1 MTMFHP
7 APFVRCYSRSAD
19 MSSTSQLQLQ
29 RRRRVDGAAAPAD
42 ARASMRP
49 TDEPADAGAERP
61 SGVRDDLPIDRLR
74 AFIFDMDGVITDTA
88 AVHRAAWK
96 ELFDG
101 FLANR
106 ADPARPFRPFDEDD
120 YRRFVDGKP
129 REAGVRDFL
138 ASRGIRLP
146 EGDRADPPDRDT
158 VVGLGLRKNALFLE
172 RVAEG
177 GVVAFPGTLDF
188 IDRLTAAGRRVAV
201 ISASE
206 NATQVLS
213 AAGVLDRF
221 DVKVDGLDSRRLH
234 LAGKPDPAIF
244 LEAARRLGHPP
255 GACAIVEDALAG
267 VEAGV
272 RGGFAFVLAVDRAG
286 FRAEL
291 VAAGASLVVEDLG
304 ELLLPT

>member
-1 MTMFHP
+1 MQP
-7 APFVRCYSRSAD
+7 IEK
-19 MSSTSQLQLQ
+19 
-29 RRRRVDGAAAPAD
+29 AAEAGEA
-42 ARASMRP
+42 RP
-49 TDEPADAGAERP
+49 T
-61 SGVRDDLPIDRLR
+61 GVRGDFPIDRLR
-74 AFIFDMDGVITDTA
+74 AVVFDMDGVVTDTA

-96 ELFDG
+96 ELFDA
-101 FLANR
+101 FLFDR
-106 ADPARPFRPFDEDD
+106 AAQVGEVARPFNEDD

-138 ASRGIRLP
+138 ASREIRVP

-172 RVAEG
+172 RVAG
-177 GVVAFPGTLDF
+177 GSVAAFPGTLGF

-206 NATQVLS
+206 NATQILT

-221 DVKVDGLDSRRLH
+221 DVKVDGVDSRRLR
-234 LAGKPDPAIF
+234 LPGKPDPAIF
-244 LEAARRLGHPP
+244 LEAARRLGEPP
-255 GACAIVEDALAG
+255 GACAVVEDALAG

-286 FRAEL
+286 YRAEL
-291 VAAGASLVVEDLG
+291 LAAGASLVVQDLG